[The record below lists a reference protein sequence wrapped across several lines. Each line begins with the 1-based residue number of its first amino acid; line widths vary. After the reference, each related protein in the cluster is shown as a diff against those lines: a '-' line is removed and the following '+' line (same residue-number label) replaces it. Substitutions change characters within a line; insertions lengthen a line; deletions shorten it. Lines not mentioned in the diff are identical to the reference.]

1 MSVKQRQ
8 SNFELLRLICMMMV
22 IIGHVNY
29 GKEGWPT
36 QALINE
42 MPWLY
47 LWRVLVNQFTII
59 SVPVFVMIS
68 GWFGIRPS
76 FRGFC
81 NLMFQVFFS
90 VALCAVLALSFG
102 EGIDLKQ
109 ALLSMLG
116 AGHWFIPSY
125 VILFVLSPV
134 LNAFVERVEE
144 KQFRFFLVIFF
155 LAEFFYG
162 YITEVGY
169 FYRGYSALHFIG
181 LYLLA
186 RYLHLYPNRFTRM
199 SSASDFWVYGSI
211 SLVTALLFYFGTGW
225 IDLGFHLVWI
235 ISPFVV
241 LASAYFLLAFSKFSF
256 KSRTINWMA
265 SSAFAIYLFQENSF
279 VRPYFKSAANA
290 LFYDGGFV
298 AGVFQVFLFLCV
310 FAVSCILVDKIR
322 LVMWKKIERHFFIT
336 DSRA

>member
-1 MSVKQRQ
+1 
-8 SNFELLRLICMMMV
+8 
-22 IIGHVNY
+22 
-29 GKEGWPT
+29 
-36 QALINE
+36 
-42 MPWLY
+42 
-47 LWRVLVNQFTII
+47 
-59 SVPVFVMIS
+59 
-68 GWFGIRPS
+68 
-76 FRGFC
+76 
-81 NLMFQVFFS
+81 MFQVFFS

-102 EGIDLKQ
+102 ERIDLKQ

-186 RYLHLYPNRFTRM
+186 RYLHLYPSRFTRM
-199 SSASDFWVYGSI
+199 SSASDFLVYGSI

-279 VRPYFKSAANA
+279 VRPFFKSAANA

-298 AGVFQVFLFLCV
+298 TGVFQVFLFLCV